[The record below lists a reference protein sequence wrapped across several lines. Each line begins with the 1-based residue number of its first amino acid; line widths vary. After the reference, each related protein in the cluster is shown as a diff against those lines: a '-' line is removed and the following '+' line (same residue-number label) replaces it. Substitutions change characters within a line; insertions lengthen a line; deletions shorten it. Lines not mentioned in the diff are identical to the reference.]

1 MRWRFLLL
9 VFGVTLIVLA
19 CNEVRLWLLADAQA
33 HRLTCAE
40 LGAHGPGR
48 NAHVEVTDG
57 LLCEDAFVF
66 EQRDGCWA
74 TTWVPLVPVDSG
86 YGRQLTAARV
96 RGETTRLPPPGEIA
110 VLVRMNAAHSFAD
123 VQAVAR
129 RPSLFGVVVN
139 AIEPLGPYEREL
151 LHKQYP
157 AVDFATCWVLDLDRA
172 PASVPAIAGGLG
184 TGALVLVFLVHTLFG
199 GRTPARAVRLGGG

>member
-1 MRWRFLLL
+1 MRWRFFLL

-19 CNEVRLWLLADAQA
+19 CNEVRLWLLADAKA
-33 HRLTCAE
+33 HPLTCAE

-74 TTWVPLVPVDSG
+74 TTWVPLVPRDSA
-86 YGRQLTAARV
+86 YGRQLAAARA

-110 VLVRMNAAHSFAD
+110 VLVRIGAAHSFAD

-129 RPSLFGVVVN
+129 RASLSGVVVN
-139 AIEPLGPYEREL
+139 AIEPLGPEERDL

-157 AVDFATCWVLDLDRA
+157 AVDFATSWILDLDRT

-184 TGALVLVFLVHTLFG
+184 TGALLLVFLVHTLFG
-199 GRTPARAVRLGGG
+199 GRAPARAVRL